1 MNILDL
7 QYEFQ
12 SSWEFIG
19 DNECDRN
26 LLTIK
31 RIGCDGSGQDMQI
44 EENYCMTRTAV
55 EELRLGL
62 EAMLMSI
69 KDYLQE

>member
-7 QYEFQ
+7 QYEFKTE
-12 SSWEFIG
+12 WEFIG

-31 RIGCDGSGQDMQI
+31 RIGVDGSGQDMQI
-44 EENYCMTRTAV
+44 EENYCMTRTGV
-55 EELRLGL
+55 EEMRLGL
-62 EAMLMSI
+62 EAMLLSI
-69 KDYLQE
+69 REYLGD

>member
-7 QYEFQ
+7 QYEFN

-31 RIGCDGSGQDMQI
+31 RTGIDGSGHEMQI
-44 EENYCMTRTAV
+44 EENYCMTRNGI
-55 EELRLGL
+55 EEMRLGL
-62 EAMLMSI
+62 EAMLVKI
-69 KDYLQE
+69 QDYLQD